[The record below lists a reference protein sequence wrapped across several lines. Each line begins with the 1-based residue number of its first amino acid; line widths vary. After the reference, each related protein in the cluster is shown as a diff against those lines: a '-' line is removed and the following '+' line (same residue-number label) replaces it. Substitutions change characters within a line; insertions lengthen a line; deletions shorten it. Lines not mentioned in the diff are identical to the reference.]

1 MSLKRELTD
10 PWTPVVGGLAGG
22 LAWAVG
28 IAFPPAIAIG
38 AAVAGVKLAVGA
50 MTRGK
55 KAADDNADPVLPI
68 TPGSAAAD
76 LFSRCQRA
84 AASYASLVK
93 SLPPAVAANAD
104 GVAGGVTDTIAQLR
118 VLAGRACAV
127 DGVLQQ
133 LGVATSAGAGQTDR
147 EREAVHER
155 SAAITRVQGVR
166 DQLLEQ
172 MRTAATDLEELVA
185 RVGEV
190 LAEVT
195 AGGVGARAGIDDR
208 LDDLAGRLE
217 GLRQGL
223 ATTEQLTR
231 QNLGASDDLRGSTG
245 KMG

>member
-38 AAVAGVKLAVGA
+38 AAVAGVKIAAGA
-50 MTRGK
+50 LTRDK
-55 KAADDNADPVLPI
+55 KPKDDDADPVLPI
-68 TPGSAAAD
+68 VPGSAAAD
-76 LFSRCQRA
+76 LFARCQRA
-84 AASYASLVK
+84 ASSYASLVR
-93 SLPPAVAANAD
+93 SLPPTVASSAD
-104 GVAGGVTDTIAQLR
+104 GVAGGIDDTIAQLR

-127 DGVLQQ
+127 DGVLVQ
-133 LGVATSAGAGQTDR
+133 LGGPGAASEPQSAR
-147 EREAVHER
+147 EREAVEER
-155 SAAITRVQGVR
+155 TAAITRVRAVR
-166 DQLLEQ
+166 DQLLAQ
-172 MRTAATDLEELVA
+172 MRSAATDLEELVA

-231 QNLGASDDLRGSTG
+231 QNLGAAGTTG
-245 KMG
+245 RMMG